1 MKPTQRIGAMLLISS
16 MLLTGVSVAEEPSN
30 PPAATEALVTAAP
43 TEAPTATPAPENP
56 TEAPTA
62 TPAPENPT
70 DAPSATPAPEN
81 PTDEPTATPAPENPT
96 DAPTAT
102 PDPENPTDAPSA
114 TPDPENPTDEP
125 TATPAPENPTDEP
138 TATPAPEN
146 PTDAPTAT
154 PDPENPTDEP
164 TATPDPENPTDEP
177 TATPDPENP
186 TDEPTA
192 TPDPENPT
200 DEPTATPEIPTCDV
214 EGCAHISQDE
224 NGLDYP
230 LCRYGRYLLDEED
243 AYSVATLSNDLR
255 IVDLNR
261 ADVTFYRSGQYAL
274 IGDRKGAAVRVVKN
288 RAAIL
293 ELRGASIDTLTVEAN
308 AVVYIRAADNS
319 LASIKKLEVASGAA
333 VIFSEGGAISIG
345 TVNSKGD
352 ISVEGTNLFADLT
365 EMNGRARYAFSA
377 SGVQSV
383 LVEGERYAWA
393 VTPDADGKLY
403 LWLKRPGEGM
413 QWTATVTEGTMTLR
427 QTAKA
432 PSGDAGSITP
442 GERNTLKS
450 GTVYTLSGDIAEGTV
465 LEIMES
471 GVTVILDG
479 TTSAGT
485 LIEAGAPYDLIVRGD
500 TILDGRGQ
508 MPLMGSAP
516 KITVDGLLSVQ
527 GQLPNGTKVLS
538 GVVICSDA
546 PDGYTAW
553 AISVPLAR
561 QKVTLDGTAMPLL
574 MTPAGELLLPALA
587 DDATYSISADA
598 DTIVIETVH
607 AQVLTFNLSENA
619 PNADAGDASRFIV
632 NGQNGYLDG
641 AIHSSGAAAS
651 ATLRNVQLNSASS
664 VLRVENGALSATL
677 TGSCALLSD
686 GAPIA
691 LDNAQVSL
699 NVESGRLVLRNQND
713 LTGITLRGN
722 VRVEPESDAPHTVVT
737 IRDAQGNPVPNKALT
752 VVIGGSQYRYTTHFD
767 GTLQLWGFGDLTG
780 QDIAATDGE
789 TVYSAVIAGKSSS
802 AVTGLEISDIAA
814 TDNEDG
820 TLTITFKTTGAK
832 SAGVQ
837 VYAGEA
843 PASMPDTYRADAKQ
857 YAADGNTVTI
867 SGLSTGDVVIY
878 RVYASAEENVTLTE
892 SNADGFSFSEECFHV
907 HRVKWVPSRTANTT
921 YNAMTYRPRMTLPE
935 TASITYSGNNLVG
948 GLPFYVGSYVMHV
961 KIPEGDPIYLPG
973 TVDVAF
979 SIQKIPLTICPDA
992 NQQKNEGEADPA
1004 RFTFTSIGL
1013 LDGDVVSG
1021 ILKREPGEEAGNYNF
1036 VLTGLS
1042 AADYY
1047 TLRLMDDA
1055 PQFTILPTEPSWWGG
1070 GGERLNPVQQ
1080 VIERSDGRKMFVTIT
1095 TQEQLVLS
1103 YSELGSV
1110 VRNTA
1115 DDQPR
1120 PFTPSL
1126 TWNKKTDEV
1135 LLRISAEAELNKDA
1149 GYVTDS
1155 YGNPV
1160 YGARTLRFGYMS
1172 LRYMNNA
1179 GIDAISFS
1187 NKNAAVI
1194 LRLSDFLSA
1203 DMEKAIKQAGGNLTT
1218 TLFRVTI
1225 EPVDLPDGAVTGG
1238 WNIRAEMVIDR
1249 KPTDISGLL
1258 PNAQVAVDMEVVA
1271 KLLTNLDRYD
1281 EKTFDKHFTLRRGA
1295 QTQESV
1301 FVAPY
1306 QDDELEKVA
1315 YPSVLFASRYLLMP
1329 LAESGVVDV
1338 VMVPIEE
1345 DAADGSAG

>member
-30 PPAATEALVTAAP
+30 PPAATEALVTTAP
-43 TEAPTATPAPENP
+43 TDVPTATPAPENPTDVPTATPAPENP

-70 DAPSATPAPEN
+70 E
-81 PTDEPTATPAPENPT
+81 
-96 DAPTAT
+96 APT
-102 PDPENPTDAPSA
+102 A

-138 TATPAPEN
+138 TATPTPEN
-146 PTDAPTAT
+146 PTDEPTAT

-164 TATPDPENPTDEP
+164 TATPDPENPTDAP

-274 IGDRKGAAVRVVKN
+274 IGDRKGATVRVVKN

-352 ISVEGTNLFADLT
+352 ISIEGTNLFADLT

-383 LVEGERYAWA
+383 LVEGERYAWS

-432 PSGDAGSITP
+432 PSGESGSITP

-789 TVYSAVIAGKSSS
+789 TVYSAVIAGKTSS

-878 RVYASAEENVTLTE
+878 RVYASAEENVALTE

-1238 WNIRAEMVIDR
+1238 WNIRTEMVIDR

-1301 FVAPY
+1301 FIAPY

-1338 VMVPIEE
+1338 VMVPLEE
-1345 DAADGSAG
+1345 DAADGSVG

>member
-56 TEAPTA
+56 T
-62 TPAPENPT
+62 
-70 DAPSATPAPEN
+70 DA
-81 PTDEPTATPAPENPT
+81 
-96 DAPTAT
+96 
-102 PDPENPTDAPSA
+102 
-114 TPDPENPTDEP
+114 P

-146 PTDAPTAT
+146 PTDVPTAT
-154 PDPENPTDEP
+154 PAPENPTDV
-164 TATPDPENPTDEP
+164 P

-200 DEPTATPEIPTCDV
+200 DEPTATPEIPACDV

-432 PSGDAGSITP
+432 PSGDAGSIIP

-857 YAADGNTVTI
+857 YEADGNSVTI
-867 SGLSTGDVVIY
+867 SGLNTGDVVIY

-1021 ILKREPGEEAGNYNF
+1021 ILKREPGEEAGNYSF

-1238 WNIRAEMVIDR
+1238 WNIRTEMVIDR

-1301 FVAPY
+1301 FIAPY

-1345 DAADGSAG
+1345 DAADGSVG

>member
-43 TEAPTATPAPENP
+43 TEAPTATPAQEQP
-56 TEAPTA
+56 TEQSADVPTA

-70 DAPSATPAPEN
+70 DV
-81 PTDEPTATPAPENPT
+81 
-96 DAPTAT
+96 
-102 PDPENPTDAPSA
+102 
-114 TPDPENPTDEP
+114 P

-154 PDPENPTDEP
+154 PDPENPTEEP

-177 TATPDPENP
+177 TE
-186 TDEPTA
+186 
-192 TPDPENPT
+192 
-200 DEPTATPEIPTCDV
+200 TPEIPACDV

-333 VIFSEGGAISIG
+333 VIFSEGGAISIE

-383 LVEGERYAWA
+383 LVEGERYAWS

-413 QWTATVTEGTMTLR
+413 QWMATVTEGTMTLR

-432 PSGDAGSITP
+432 PSGESGSITP

-837 VYAGEA
+837 MYAGEA

-857 YAADGNTVTI
+857 YEADGNSVTI
-867 SGLSTGDVVIY
+867 SGLNTGDVVIY

-1021 ILKREPGEEAGNYNF
+1021 ILKREPGEEAGNYSF

-1238 WNIRAEMVIDR
+1238 WNIRTEMVIDR

-1281 EKTFDKHFTLRRGA
+1281 EKTFAKHFTLRRGA

-1301 FVAPY
+1301 FIAPY

-1315 YPSVLFASRYLLMP
+1315 YPRVLFASRYLLMP
-1329 LAESGVVDV
+1329 LNESGVVDV

>member
-43 TEAPTATPAPENP
+43 TETPTPTSAPEQPTEQSADVPTETPAPENP

-70 DAPSATPAPEN
+70 EAPTATPDPEN
-81 PTDEPTATPAPENPT
+81 PTE
-96 DAPTAT
+96 APTAT
-102 PDPENPTDAPSA
+102 PDPENPTDVPTA

-125 TATPAPENPTDEP
+125 TATPDPENPTE
-138 TATPAPEN
+138 
-146 PTDAPTAT
+146 APTAT

-186 TDEPTA
+186 TEAPTA

-200 DEPTATPEIPTCDV
+200 DEPTATPDPEIPACDV

-274 IGDRKGAAVRVVKN
+274 IGSRKGAAVRVVKN

-333 VIFSEGGAISIG
+333 VIFSEGGAISIE
-345 TVNSKGD
+345 TVDSKGD
-352 ISVEGTNLFADLT
+352 ISVEGTNLHADLT

-383 LVEGERYAWA
+383 LVEGERYAWS

-403 LWLKRPGEGM
+403 LWLKRPNDGM

-432 PSGDAGSITP
+432 PSGNAGSITP
-442 GERNTLKS
+442 GERNTLQS

-485 LIEAGAPYDLIVRGD
+485 LIEAGAPYELIVRGD

-527 GQLPNGTKVLS
+527 GQLPNGTQVLS

-598 DTIVIETVH
+598 DAIVIETVH

-677 TGSCALLSD
+677 TGNCALLSD

-699 NVESGRLVLRNQND
+699 NVESGRLVLRGQND

-737 IRDAQGNPVPNKALT
+737 IRDAKGNPVPNKALT
-752 VVIGGSQYRYTTHFD
+752 VVISGSQYRYTTHFD

-789 TVYSAVIAGKSSS
+789 TVYSAVIAGKTSS

-820 TLTITFKTTGAK
+820 TLTITFQTTGAK

-857 YAADGNTVTI
+857 YEADGNSVTI
-867 SGLSTGDVVIY
+867 SGLNTGDVVIY

-1021 ILKREPGEEAGNYNF
+1021 ILKREPGEEAGNYSF

-1110 VRNTA
+1110 VRNTE

-1194 LRLSDFLSA
+1194 LRLSDFLSE

-1281 EKTFDKHFTLRRGA
+1281 EKTFDKHFTLRRDA
-1295 QTQESV
+1295 QTQECV

-1306 QDDELEKVA
+1306 QDDELEKAA

-1329 LAESGVVDV
+1329 LDESGVVDV

-1345 DAADGSAG
+1345 DATDGSVG

>member
-43 TEAPTATPAPENP
+43 TEAPTATPAQEQP
-56 TEAPTA
+56 TEQSADVPTA

-70 DAPSATPAPEN
+70 DVPTATPAPEN

-102 PDPENPTDAPSA
+102 PDPENPTEEPTA

-125 TATPAPENPTDEP
+125 TATPDPENPTE
-138 TATPAPEN
+138 
-146 PTDAPTAT
+146 APTAT

-200 DEPTATPEIPTCDV
+200 DEPTETPEIPACDV

-333 VIFSEGGAISIG
+333 VIFSEGGAISIE

-383 LVEGERYAWA
+383 LVEGERYAWS

-432 PSGDAGSITP
+432 PSGESGSITP

-450 GTVYTLSGDIAEGTV
+450 STVYTLSGDIAEGTV

-837 VYAGEA
+837 MYAGEA

-857 YAADGNTVTI
+857 YEADGNSVTI
-867 SGLSTGDVVIY
+867 SGLNTGDVVIY

-1021 ILKREPGEEAGNYNF
+1021 ILKREPGEEAGNYSF

-1238 WNIRAEMVIDR
+1238 WNIRTEMVIDR

-1281 EKTFDKHFTLRRGA
+1281 EKTFAKHFTLRRGA

-1301 FVAPY
+1301 FIAPY

-1315 YPSVLFASRYLLMP
+1315 YPRVLFASRYLLMP
-1329 LAESGVVDV
+1329 LNESGVVDV

>member
-16 MLLTGVSVAEEPSN
+16 MLLTCVSVAEEPSN

-56 TEAPTA
+56 T
-62 TPAPENPT
+62 
-70 DAPSATPAPEN
+70 
-81 PTDEPTATPAPENPT
+81 DEPTATPAPENPT
-96 DAPTAT
+96 EAPTAT
-102 PDPENPTDAPSA
+102 PDPENPTEAPTA
-114 TPDPENPTDEP
+114 TPGPENPTDEP

-138 TATPAPEN
+138 TATPA
-146 PTDAPTAT
+146 
-154 PDPENPTDEP
+154 
-164 TATPDPENPTDEP
+164 
-177 TATPDPENP
+177 PENP

-293 ELRGASIDTLTVEAN
+293 ELRGASIGTLTVEAN

-383 LVEGERYAWA
+383 LVEGERYAWS

-432 PSGDAGSITP
+432 PSGESGSITP

-485 LIEAGAPYDLIVRGD
+485 LIEAGAPYELIVRGD

-527 GQLPNGTKVLS
+527 GQMPNGTKVLS

-607 AQVLTFNLSENA
+607 AQVLTFNLSENV

-641 AIHSSGAAAS
+641 VIHSSGAAAS

-677 TGSCALLSD
+677 TGNCALLSD

-857 YAADGNTVTI
+857 YEADGNTVTI
-867 SGLSTGDVVIY
+867 SGLNTGDVVIY

-961 KIPEGDPIYLPG
+961 KIPEGDPLYLPG

-1055 PQFTILPTEPSWWGG
+1055 PQFTILPSEPSWWGG

-1238 WNIRAEMVIDR
+1238 WNIRTEMVIDR

-1301 FVAPY
+1301 FIAPY

-1345 DAADGSAG
+1345 DATDGSAG

>member
-43 TEAPTATPAPENP
+43 TEAPTATPAQEQP
-56 TEAPTA
+56 TEQSADVPTA

-70 DAPSATPAPEN
+70 EAPTSTPAPEN
-81 PTDEPTATPAPENPT
+81 PTDVPTATPA
-96 DAPTAT
+96 
-102 PDPENPTDAPSA
+102 
-114 TPDPENPTDEP
+114 
-125 TATPAPENPTDEP
+125 
-138 TATPAPEN
+138 
-146 PTDAPTAT
+146 
-154 PDPENPTDEP
+154 
-164 TATPDPENPTDEP
+164 PENPTDEP

-200 DEPTATPEIPTCDV
+200 DEPTATPEIPACDV

-319 LASIKKLEVASGAA
+319 LASIKKLEVASGAT

-383 LVEGERYAWA
+383 LVEGERYAWS

-432 PSGDAGSITP
+432 PSGDAGSIIP

-485 LIEAGAPYDLIVRGD
+485 LIEAGAPYELIVRGD

-789 TVYSAVIAGKSSS
+789 TVYSAVIAGKTSS

-837 VYAGEA
+837 MYAGEA

-857 YAADGNTVTI
+857 YEADGNSVTI
-867 SGLSTGDVVIY
+867 SGLNTGDVVIY
-878 RVYASAEENVTLTE
+878 RVYASAEENVALTE

-961 KIPEGDPIYLPG
+961 KIPEGDPLYLPG

-1238 WNIRAEMVIDR
+1238 WNIRTEMVIDR

-1301 FVAPY
+1301 FIAPY

-1345 DAADGSAG
+1345 DATDGSAG

>member
-43 TEAPTATPAPENP
+43 TEAPTPTSAQEQPTEQSADVPTATPAPENPTDAPSATSAPENPTDEPTATPAPENP

-70 DAPSATPAPEN
+70 DAPTATPAPEN
-81 PTDEPTATPAPENPT
+81 PTDEPT
-96 DAPTAT
+96 
-102 PDPENPTDAPSA
+102 A

-125 TATPAPENPTDEP
+125 TATPA
-138 TATPAPEN
+138 
-146 PTDAPTAT
+146 
-154 PDPENPTDEP
+154 PENPTDEP

-383 LVEGERYAWA
+383 LVEGERYAWS

-527 GQLPNGTKVLS
+527 GQLPNGTQVLS

-561 QKVTLDGTAMPLL
+561 QKVTLDGTAIPLL

-722 VRVEPESDAPHTVVT
+722 VRVEPESDAPHTIVT

-857 YAADGNTVTI
+857 YEADGNTVTI
-867 SGLSTGDVVIY
+867 SGLNTGDVVIY
-878 RVYASAEENVTLTE
+878 RVYASVEENVTLTE

-1070 GGERLNPVQQ
+1070 GERLNPVQQ

-1238 WNIRAEMVIDR
+1238 WNIRTEMVIDR
-1249 KPTDISGLL
+1249 KPTDISSLL

-1281 EKTFDKHFTLRRGA
+1281 EKTFDKHFTLRRDA

-1301 FVAPY
+1301 FIAPY

-1329 LAESGVVDV
+1329 LTESGVVDV

-1345 DAADGSAG
+1345 DAADGSVG

>member
-43 TEAPTATPAPENP
+43 TEAPTATPAQEQP
-56 TEAPTA
+56 TEQSADVPT
-62 TPAPENPT
+62 
-70 DAPSATPAPEN
+70 ATPAPEN

-102 PDPENPTDAPSA
+102 PDPENPTEEPTA

-125 TATPAPENPTDEP
+125 TATPDPENPTE
-138 TATPAPEN
+138 
-146 PTDAPTAT
+146 APTAT

-200 DEPTATPEIPTCDV
+200 DEPTETPEIPACDV

-333 VIFSEGGAISIG
+333 VIFSEGGAISIE

-383 LVEGERYAWA
+383 LVEGERYAWS

-432 PSGDAGSITP
+432 PSGESGSITP

-837 VYAGEA
+837 MYAGEA

-857 YAADGNTVTI
+857 YEADGNSVTI
-867 SGLSTGDVVIY
+867 SGLNTGDVVIY

-1238 WNIRAEMVIDR
+1238 WNIRTEMVIDR

-1301 FVAPY
+1301 FIAPY

>member
-43 TEAPTATPAPENP
+43 TEAPTATPAQEQPTEQSADVPTATPAPEHP

-70 DAPSATPAPEN
+70 DV
-81 PTDEPTATPAPENPT
+81 PTATPA
-96 DAPTAT
+96 
-102 PDPENPTDAPSA
+102 
-114 TPDPENPTDEP
+114 PENPTDEP

-138 TATPAPEN
+138 TATPDPEN
-146 PTDAPTAT
+146 PTDA
-154 PDPENPTDEP
+154 
-164 TATPDPENPTDEP
+164 
-177 TATPDPENP
+177 
-186 TDEPTA
+186 PTA

-641 AIHSSGAAAS
+641 VIHSSGAAAS

-820 TLTITFKTTGAK
+820 TLTITFQTTGAK

-961 KIPEGDPIYLPG
+961 KIPEGDPLYLPG

-1021 ILKREPGEEAGNYNF
+1021 ILKRDPGEEAGNYNF

-1194 LRLSDFLSA
+1194 LRLSDFLSD

-1238 WNIRAEMVIDR
+1238 WNIRTEMVIDR

-1301 FVAPY
+1301 FIAPY

-1345 DAADGSAG
+1345 DAADGSVG

>member
-1 MKPTQRIGAMLLISS
+1 MKPSQRIGAMLLISS

-30 PPAATEALVTAAP
+30 PPAATEALVTTAP
-43 TEAPTATPAPENP
+43 TEAPTATPA
-56 TEAPTA
+56 
-62 TPAPENPT
+62 
-70 DAPSATPAPEN
+70 
-81 PTDEPTATPAPENPT
+81 
-96 DAPTAT
+96 
-102 PDPENPTDAPSA
+102 
-114 TPDPENPTDEP
+114 PENPTDEP

-138 TATPAPEN
+138 TATPS
-146 PTDAPTAT
+146 
-154 PDPENPTDEP
+154 PENPTDEP
-164 TATPDPENPTDEP
+164 TATPAPENPTDEPTATPGPENPTDEPTATPTPENPTDEP

-333 VIFSEGGAISIG
+333 VIFSEGGAISIK

-365 EMNGRARYAFSA
+365 EMNGRARYAFAA

-383 LVEGERYAWA
+383 LVEGERYAWS

-432 PSGDAGSITP
+432 PSGESGSITP

-485 LIEAGAPYDLIVRGD
+485 LIEAGAPYELIVRGD

-677 TGSCALLSD
+677 TGNCALLSD

-857 YAADGNTVTI
+857 YEADGNTVTI
-867 SGLSTGDVVIY
+867 SGLNTGDVVIY

-961 KIPEGDPIYLPG
+961 KIPEGDPLYLPG

-1238 WNIRAEMVIDR
+1238 WNIRTEMVIDR

-1301 FVAPY
+1301 FIAPY

-1329 LAESGVVDV
+1329 LTESGVVDV

-1345 DAADGSAG
+1345 DAADGSVG

>member
-30 PPAATEALVTAAP
+30 PPAATEASVTTAP

-70 DAPSATPAPEN
+70 DV
-81 PTDEPTATPAPENPT
+81 PTATPAPENPT
-96 DAPTAT
+96 
-102 PDPENPTDAPSA
+102 E
-114 TPDPENPTDEP
+114 
-125 TATPAPENPTDEP
+125 
-138 TATPAPEN
+138 
-146 PTDAPTAT
+146 APTAT

-177 TATPDPENP
+177 TATPDPENPTEAPTATPTPENPTDAPTATPAPENPTDEPTATPTPENP

-293 ELRGASIDTLTVEAN
+293 ELRGASIGTLTVEAN

-383 LVEGERYAWA
+383 LVEGERYAWS

-432 PSGDAGSITP
+432 PSGESGSITP

-485 LIEAGAPYDLIVRGD
+485 LIEAGAPYELIVRGD

-641 AIHSSGAAAS
+641 AIHSSDAAAS

-857 YAADGNTVTI
+857 YEADGNTVTI
-867 SGLSTGDVVIY
+867 SGLNTGDVVIY

-1194 LRLSDFLSA
+1194 LRLSDFLSD

-1238 WNIRAEMVIDR
+1238 WNIRTEMVIDR

-1301 FVAPY
+1301 FIAPY

-1329 LAESGVVDV
+1329 LTESGVVDV
-1338 VMVPIEE
+1338 VMVPLEE

>member
-30 PPAATEALVTAAP
+30 PPAATEALATAAP
-43 TEAPTATPAPENP
+43 TEAPTATPAQEQP
-56 TEAPTA
+56 TEQ
-62 TPAPENPT
+62 
-70 DAPSATPAPEN
+70 SA
-81 PTDEPTATPAPENPT
+81 DVPTATPAPENPT

-102 PDPENPTDAPSA
+102 PA
-114 TPDPENPTDEP
+114 
-125 TATPAPENPTDEP
+125 
-138 TATPAPEN
+138 
-146 PTDAPTAT
+146 
-154 PDPENPTDEP
+154 
-164 TATPDPENPTDEP
+164 
-177 TATPDPENP
+177 
-186 TDEPTA
+186 
-192 TPDPENPT
+192 PENPT
-200 DEPTATPEIPTCDV
+200 DEPTATPEIPACDV

-432 PSGDAGSITP
+432 PSGESGSITP

-485 LIEAGAPYDLIVRGD
+485 LIEAGAPYELIVRGD

-651 ATLRNVQLNSASS
+651 ATLRNVQLNSVSS

-677 TGSCALLSD
+677 TGNCALLSD

-820 TLTITFKTTGAK
+820 TLTITFQTTGAK

-857 YAADGNTVTI
+857 YEADGNTVTI
-867 SGLSTGDVVIY
+867 SGLNTGDVVIY

-1021 ILKREPGEEAGNYNF
+1021 ILKREPGEEAGNYSF

-1238 WNIRAEMVIDR
+1238 WNIRTEMVIDR

-1301 FVAPY
+1301 FIAPY

-1345 DAADGSAG
+1345 DATDGSAG

>member
-43 TEAPTATPAPENP
+43 TEAPTATPAQEQPTEQSADVPTATPAPENP
-56 TEAPTA
+56 TEAPTATPAPENPTDEPTA

-81 PTDEPTATPAPENPT
+81 PTDEP
-96 DAPTAT
+96 
-102 PDPENPTDAPSA
+102 S
-114 TPDPENPTDEP
+114 
-125 TATPAPENPTDEP
+125 
-138 TATPAPEN
+138 
-146 PTDAPTAT
+146 AT

-192 TPDPENPT
+192 TPAPENPTDEPTATPDPENPTDEPTATPDPENPT
-200 DEPTATPEIPTCDV
+200 DEPTATPEIPACDV

-546 PDGYTAW
+546 PDSYTAW

-641 AIHSSGAAAS
+641 AIHSSDAAAS

-722 VRVEPESDAPHTVVT
+722 VRVEPESDAPHTIVT

-820 TLTITFKTTGAK
+820 TLTITFQTTGAK

-857 YAADGNTVTI
+857 YEADGNTVTI
-867 SGLSTGDVVIY
+867 SGLNTGDVVIY
-878 RVYASAEENVTLTE
+878 RVYGSAEENVTLTE

-961 KIPEGDPIYLPG
+961 KIPEGDPLYLPG

-1238 WNIRAEMVIDR
+1238 WNIRTEMVIDR

-1301 FVAPY
+1301 FIAPY

-1345 DAADGSAG
+1345 DATDGSAG

>member
-56 TEAPTA
+56 TDAPTATPAPENPTDAPTA

-81 PTDEPTATPAPENPT
+81 PTDVPTATPAPENPT
-96 DAPTAT
+96 EA
-102 PDPENPTDAPSA
+102 
-114 TPDPENPTDEP
+114 P

-146 PTDAPTAT
+146 PTDEPTAT

-200 DEPTATPEIPTCDV
+200 DEPTETPEIPTCDV

-333 VIFSEGGAISIG
+333 VIFSEGGAISIE

-383 LVEGERYAWA
+383 LVEGERYAWS
-393 VTPDADGKLY
+393 VTPDANGKLY

-432 PSGDAGSITP
+432 PGGDAGSITP

-677 TGSCALLSD
+677 TGNCALLSD

-820 TLTITFKTTGAK
+820 TLTITFQTTGAK

-857 YAADGNTVTI
+857 YEADGNTVTI
-867 SGLSTGDVVIY
+867 SGLNTGDVVIY

-1238 WNIRAEMVIDR
+1238 WNIRTEMVIDR

-1301 FVAPY
+1301 FIAPY

-1338 VMVPIEE
+1338 VMVPLEE
-1345 DAADGSAG
+1345 DAADGSVG

>member
-56 TEAPTA
+56 TDEPSATPAPENPTEAPTA

-70 DAPSATPAPEN
+70 DEPS
-81 PTDEPTATPAPENPT
+81 
-96 DAPTAT
+96 
-102 PDPENPTDAPSA
+102 
-114 TPDPENPTDEP
+114 
-125 TATPAPENPTDEP
+125 
-138 TATPAPEN
+138 
-146 PTDAPTAT
+146 AT

-177 TATPDPENP
+177 TATPAPENP

-432 PSGDAGSITP
+432 PGGDAGSITP

-485 LIEAGAPYDLIVRGD
+485 LIEAGAPYELIVRGD

-677 TGSCALLSD
+677 TGNCALLSD

-802 AVTGLEISDIAA
+802 AVTGLEISVIAA

-857 YAADGNTVTI
+857 YEADGNAVTI
-867 SGLSTGDVVIY
+867 SGLNTGDVVIY
-878 RVYASAEENVTLTE
+878 RVYASAEENVALTE

-1238 WNIRAEMVIDR
+1238 WNIRTEMVIDR

-1301 FVAPY
+1301 FIAPY

>member
-1 MKPTQRIGAMLLISS
+1 MKTTQRIGAMLLISS

-30 PPAATEALVTAAP
+30 PPAATEALVTTAP
-43 TEAPTATPAPENP
+43 TE
-56 TEAPTA
+56 
-62 TPAPENPT
+62 
-70 DAPSATPAPEN
+70 APSATPAPEN
-81 PTDEPTATPAPENPT
+81 PTEA
-96 DAPTAT
+96 
-102 PDPENPTDAPSA
+102 
-114 TPDPENPTDEP
+114 P

-146 PTDAPTAT
+146 PTEAPTAT
-154 PDPENPTDEP
+154 PDPENPTDVPSATPAPENPTDEP

-177 TATPDPENP
+177 TE
-186 TDEPTA
+186 
-192 TPDPENPT
+192 
-200 DEPTATPEIPTCDV
+200 TPEIPACDV

-432 PSGDAGSITP
+432 PSGESGSITP

-508 MPLMGSAP
+508 MPLIGSAP

-857 YAADGNTVTI
+857 YEADGNSVTI
-867 SGLSTGDVVIY
+867 SGLNTGDVVIY

-961 KIPEGDPIYLPG
+961 KIPEGDPLYLPG

-1187 NKNAAVI
+1187 NKNASVI

-1238 WNIRAEMVIDR
+1238 WNIRTEMVIDR

-1301 FVAPY
+1301 FIAPY

>member
-30 PPAATEALVTAAP
+30 PPAATEASVTTAP
-43 TEAPTATPAPENP
+43 TEAPTATPG
-56 TEAPTA
+56 
-62 TPAPENPT
+62 
-70 DAPSATPAPEN
+70 PEN
-81 PTDEPTATPAPENPT
+81 PTDEPTATPA
-96 DAPTAT
+96 
-102 PDPENPTDAPSA
+102 
-114 TPDPENPTDEP
+114 
-125 TATPAPENPTDEP
+125 
-138 TATPAPEN
+138 
-146 PTDAPTAT
+146 
-154 PDPENPTDEP
+154 
-164 TATPDPENPTDEP
+164 
-177 TATPDPENP
+177 PENP

-293 ELRGASIDTLTVEAN
+293 ELRGASIGTLTVEAN

-383 LVEGERYAWA
+383 LVEGERYAWS

-432 PSGDAGSITP
+432 PSGESGSITP

-485 LIEAGAPYDLIVRGD
+485 LIEAGAPYELIVRGD

-598 DTIVIETVH
+598 DSIVIETVH

-857 YAADGNTVTI
+857 YEADGNSVTI
-867 SGLSTGDVVIY
+867 SGLNTGDVVIY

-961 KIPEGDPIYLPG
+961 KIPEGDPLYLPG

-1194 LRLSDFLSA
+1194 LRLSDFLSE

-1225 EPVDLPDGAVTGG
+1225 EPLDLPDGAVTGG
-1238 WNIRAEMVIDR
+1238 WNIRTEMVIDR

-1301 FVAPY
+1301 FIAPY

-1345 DAADGSAG
+1345 DAADGSVG

>member
-30 PPAATEALVTAAP
+30 PPAATEASVTTAP

-56 TEAPTA
+56 TEA
-62 TPAPENPT
+62 
-70 DAPSATPAPEN
+70 
-81 PTDEPTATPAPENPT
+81 
-96 DAPTAT
+96 
-102 PDPENPTDAPSA
+102 
-114 TPDPENPTDEP
+114 
-125 TATPAPENPTDEP
+125 
-138 TATPAPEN
+138 
-146 PTDAPTAT
+146 
-154 PDPENPTDEP
+154 
-164 TATPDPENPTDEP
+164 
-177 TATPDPENP
+177 
-186 TDEPTA
+186 PTA

-293 ELRGASIDTLTVEAN
+293 ELRGASIGTLTVEAN

-383 LVEGERYAWA
+383 LVEGERYAWS

-432 PSGDAGSITP
+432 PSGESGSITP

-485 LIEAGAPYDLIVRGD
+485 LIEAGAPYELIVRGD

-598 DTIVIETVH
+598 DSIVIETVH

-857 YAADGNTVTI
+857 YEADGNSVTI
-867 SGLSTGDVVIY
+867 SGLNTGDVVIY

-961 KIPEGDPIYLPG
+961 KIPEGDPLYLPG

-1238 WNIRAEMVIDR
+1238 WNIRTEMVIDR

-1301 FVAPY
+1301 FIAPY

>member
-1 MKPTQRIGAMLLISS
+1 M
-16 MLLTGVSVAEEPSN
+16 
-30 PPAATEALVTAAP
+30 
-43 TEAPTATPAPENP
+43 
-56 TEAPTA
+56 
-62 TPAPENPT
+62 
-70 DAPSATPAPEN
+70 
-81 PTDEPTATPAPENPT
+81 
-96 DAPTAT
+96 
-102 PDPENPTDAPSA
+102 
-114 TPDPENPTDEP
+114 
-125 TATPAPENPTDEP
+125 
-138 TATPAPEN
+138 
-146 PTDAPTAT
+146 
-154 PDPENPTDEP
+154 
-164 TATPDPENPTDEP
+164 
-177 TATPDPENP
+177 
-186 TDEPTA
+186 
-192 TPDPENPT
+192 
-200 DEPTATPEIPTCDV
+200 
-214 EGCAHISQDE
+214 
-224 NGLDYP
+224 
-230 LCRYGRYLLDEED
+230 
-243 AYSVATLSNDLR
+243 
-255 IVDLNR
+255 
-261 ADVTFYRSGQYAL
+261 
-274 IGDRKGAAVRVVKN
+274 
-288 RAAIL
+288 
-293 ELRGASIDTLTVEAN
+293 
-308 AVVYIRAADNS
+308 
-319 LASIKKLEVASGAA
+319 
-333 VIFSEGGAISIG
+333 
-345 TVNSKGD
+345 
-352 ISVEGTNLFADLT
+352 
-365 EMNGRARYAFSA
+365 
-377 SGVQSV
+377 
-383 LVEGERYAWA
+383 
-393 VTPDADGKLY
+393 
-403 LWLKRPGEGM
+403 
-413 QWTATVTEGTMTLR
+413 
-427 QTAKA
+427 
-432 PSGDAGSITP
+432 
-442 GERNTLKS
+442 
-450 GTVYTLSGDIAEGTV
+450 
-465 LEIMES
+465 
-471 GVTVILDG
+471 
-479 TTSAGT
+479 
-485 LIEAGAPYDLIVRGD
+485 
-500 TILDGRGQ
+500 
-508 MPLMGSAP
+508 
-516 KITVDGLLSVQ
+516 
-527 GQLPNGTKVLS
+527 
-538 GVVICSDA
+538 
-546 PDGYTAW
+546 
-553 AISVPLAR
+553 
-561 QKVTLDGTAMPLL
+561 
-574 MTPAGELLLPALA
+574 
-587 DDATYSISADA
+587 
-598 DTIVIETVH
+598 
-607 AQVLTFNLSENA
+607 
-619 PNADAGDASRFIV
+619 
-632 NGQNGYLDG
+632 
-641 AIHSSGAAAS
+641 
-651 ATLRNVQLNSASS
+651 
-664 VLRVENGALSATL
+664 
-677 TGSCALLSD
+677 
-686 GAPIA
+686 
-691 LDNAQVSL
+691 
-699 NVESGRLVLRNQND
+699 
-713 LTGITLRGN
+713 
-722 VRVEPESDAPHTVVT
+722 
-737 IRDAQGNPVPNKALT
+737 
-752 VVIGGSQYRYTTHFD
+752 
-767 GTLQLWGFGDLTG
+767 
-780 QDIAATDGE
+780 
-789 TVYSAVIAGKSSS
+789 YSAVIAGKSSS

-857 YAADGNTVTI
+857 YAADGNSVTI
-867 SGLSTGDVVIY
+867 SGLNTGDVVIY

-979 SIQKIPLTICPDA
+979 SIQKILLTICPDA

-1055 PQFTILPTEPSWWGG
+1055 PQFTILPSEPSWWGG

-1194 LRLSDFLSA
+1194 LRLSDFLSD

-1238 WNIRAEMVIDR
+1238 WNIRTEMVIDR

-1301 FVAPY
+1301 FIAPY

-1329 LAESGVVDV
+1329 LEECGVVDV

>member
-43 TEAPTATPAPENP
+43 TEAPSATPAPENP
-56 TEAPTA
+56 TDAPTA

-70 DAPSATPAPEN
+70 DVPTATPTPENPTDEPTATPAPEN

-96 DAPTAT
+96 EAPT
-102 PDPENPTDAPSA
+102 A

-146 PTDAPTAT
+146 PTD
-154 PDPENPTDEP
+154 EP
-164 TATPDPENPTDEP
+164 TATPDPENPTDGP

-274 IGDRKGAAVRVVKN
+274 IGDRKGATVRVVKN

-383 LVEGERYAWA
+383 LVEGERYAWS

-432 PSGDAGSITP
+432 PSGESGSITP

-485 LIEAGAPYDLIVRGD
+485 LIEAGAPYELIVRGD

-598 DTIVIETVH
+598 DSIVIETVH

-641 AIHSSGAAAS
+641 AIHSSDAAAS

-857 YAADGNTVTI
+857 YEADGNTVTI
-867 SGLSTGDVVIY
+867 SGLNTGDVVIY
-878 RVYASAEENVTLTE
+878 RVYASAEENVALTE

-1194 LRLSDFLSA
+1194 LRLSDFLSE

-1238 WNIRAEMVIDR
+1238 WNIRTEMVIDR

-1301 FVAPY
+1301 FIAPY

-1345 DAADGSAG
+1345 DATDGSAG

>member
-43 TEAPTATPAPENP
+43 TEAPTATPAQEQP
-56 TEAPTA
+56 TEQSADVPTA

-70 DAPSATPAPEN
+70 DVPTATPAPEN

-102 PDPENPTDAPSA
+102 PDPENPTEEPTA

-125 TATPAPENPTDEP
+125 TATPDPENPTE
-138 TATPAPEN
+138 
-146 PTDAPTAT
+146 APTAT

-186 TDEPTA
+186 TDEPT
-192 TPDPENPT
+192 E
-200 DEPTATPEIPTCDV
+200 TPEIPACDV

-333 VIFSEGGAISIG
+333 VIFSEGGAISIE

-383 LVEGERYAWA
+383 LVEGERYAWS

-432 PSGDAGSITP
+432 PSGESGSITP

-837 VYAGEA
+837 MYAGEA

-857 YAADGNTVTI
+857 YEADGNSVTI
-867 SGLSTGDVVIY
+867 SGLNTGDVVIY

-1238 WNIRAEMVIDR
+1238 WNIRTEMVIDR

-1301 FVAPY
+1301 FIAPY

>member
-30 PPAATEALVTAAP
+30 PPAATEALLTAAP
-43 TEAPTATPAPENP
+43 TEAPTATPAQEQPTEQSADVPTATPAPENPTDVPTATPAPENPTDAPTATPAPENP

-62 TPAPENPT
+62 TP
-70 DAPSATPAPEN
+70 
-81 PTDEPTATPAPENPT
+81 
-96 DAPTAT
+96 
-102 PDPENPTDAPSA
+102 DPENPTEAPTA

-125 TATPAPENPTDEP
+125 TATPAPENPTE
-138 TATPAPEN
+138 
-146 PTDAPTAT
+146 APTAT

-200 DEPTATPEIPTCDV
+200 DEPTETPEIPACDV

-377 SGVQSV
+377 SDVQSV
-383 LVEGERYAWA
+383 LVEGERYAWS

-527 GQLPNGTKVLS
+527 GQLPNGTQVLS

-641 AIHSSGAAAS
+641 VIHSSGAAAS

-857 YAADGNTVTI
+857 YAADGNSVTI
-867 SGLSTGDVVIY
+867 SGLNTGDVVIY
-878 RVYASAEENVTLTE
+878 RVYASAEENVALTE

-1021 ILKREPGEEAGNYNF
+1021 ILKREPGEEAGNYSF

-1238 WNIRAEMVIDR
+1238 WNIRTEMVIDR

-1281 EKTFDKHFTLRRGA
+1281 EKTFDKHFTLRRDA

-1301 FVAPY
+1301 FIAPY

-1329 LAESGVVDV
+1329 LDESGVVDV
-1338 VMVPIEE
+1338 VMVPLEE

>member
-43 TEAPTATPAPENP
+43 TEAPTATPA
-56 TEAPTA
+56 
-62 TPAPENPT
+62 
-70 DAPSATPAPEN
+70 
-81 PTDEPTATPAPENPT
+81 
-96 DAPTAT
+96 
-102 PDPENPTDAPSA
+102 
-114 TPDPENPTDEP
+114 
-125 TATPAPENPTDEP
+125 
-138 TATPAPEN
+138 
-146 PTDAPTAT
+146 
-154 PDPENPTDEP
+154 
-164 TATPDPENPTDEP
+164 
-177 TATPDPENP
+177 
-186 TDEPTA
+186 
-192 TPDPENPT
+192 PENPT

-722 VRVEPESDAPHTVVT
+722 VRVEPESDAPHTIVT

-857 YAADGNTVTI
+857 YEADGNAVTI
-867 SGLSTGDVVIY
+867 SGLNTGDVVIY
-878 RVYASAEENVTLTE
+878 RVYASAEENVALTE

-1055 PQFTILPTEPSWWGG
+1055 PQFTILPTELPWWGG

-1238 WNIRAEMVIDR
+1238 WNIRTEMVIDR

-1301 FVAPY
+1301 FIAPY

>member
-1 MKPTQRIGAMLLISS
+1 MKTTQRIGAMLLISS

-30 PPAATEALVTAAP
+30 PPAATEALVTTAPTEAPSATPAPENPTEAPTATPAPENPTEAPTATPDPENP

-70 DAPSATPAPEN
+70 D
-81 PTDEPTATPAPENPT
+81 EPTATPAPENPT
-96 DAPTAT
+96 
-102 PDPENPTDAPSA
+102 E
-114 TPDPENPTDEP
+114 
-125 TATPAPENPTDEP
+125 
-138 TATPAPEN
+138 
-146 PTDAPTAT
+146 APTAT

-164 TATPDPENPTDEP
+164 TATPGPENPTDEP
-177 TATPDPENP
+177 TATPGPENP

-293 ELRGASIDTLTVEAN
+293 ELRGASIGTLTVEAN

-383 LVEGERYAWA
+383 LVEGERYAWS

-432 PSGDAGSITP
+432 PSGESGSITP

-485 LIEAGAPYDLIVRGD
+485 LIEAGAPYELIVRGD

-607 AQVLTFNLSENA
+607 AQVLTFNLSENV

-641 AIHSSGAAAS
+641 VIHSSGAAAS

-677 TGSCALLSD
+677 TGNCALLSD

-857 YAADGNTVTI
+857 YEADGNTVTI
-867 SGLSTGDVVIY
+867 SGLNTGDVVIY

-961 KIPEGDPIYLPG
+961 KIPEGDPLYLPG

-1194 LRLSDFLSA
+1194 LRLSDFLSE

-1238 WNIRAEMVIDR
+1238 WNIRTEMVIDR

-1301 FVAPY
+1301 FIAPY

-1345 DAADGSAG
+1345 DAADGSVG

>member
-30 PPAATEALVTAAP
+30 PPAATEALATAAP
-43 TEAPTATPAPENP
+43 TEAPTATPAQEQP
-56 TEAPTA
+56 TEQSADVPTA

-102 PDPENPTDAPSA
+102 PDPENPTEEPTA

-125 TATPAPENPTDEP
+125 TATPDPENPTE
-138 TATPAPEN
+138 
-146 PTDAPTAT
+146 APTAT

-200 DEPTATPEIPTCDV
+200 DEPTETPEIPACDV

-333 VIFSEGGAISIG
+333 VIFSEGGAISIE

-383 LVEGERYAWA
+383 LVEGERYAWS

-432 PSGDAGSITP
+432 PSGESGSITP

-837 VYAGEA
+837 MYAGEA

-857 YAADGNTVTI
+857 YEADGNSVTI
-867 SGLSTGDVVIY
+867 SGLNTGDVVIY

-1021 ILKREPGEEAGNYNF
+1021 ILKREPGEEAGNYSF

-1238 WNIRAEMVIDR
+1238 WNIRTEMVIDR

-1281 EKTFDKHFTLRRGA
+1281 EKTFAKHFTLRRGA

-1301 FVAPY
+1301 FIAPY

-1315 YPSVLFASRYLLMP
+1315 YPRVLFASRYLLMP
-1329 LAESGVVDV
+1329 LNESGVVDV